1 MQRSA
6 ERTSS
11 WGSRTAII
19 ARQNQHVSRDPHVSE
34 PCDAQREPQETK
46 ATERKK
52 HHEEERV
59 SERKVSISDDRRED
73 QGAGRL
79 AGQDALTAPHI
90 DRAEGGKT
98 HKSGL
103 WSIAAPGRSAT
114 ELPLVVFGLRLRADP
129 GTCERRALLVG
140 APCETGSA

>member
-6 ERTSS
+6 EPTSS

-19 ARQNQHVSRDPHVSE
+19 ARQNQHVSRDPHLSE

-46 ATERKK
+46 GTERKK

-59 SERKVSISDDRRED
+59 SERQVSISDDRRED

-79 AGQDALTAPHI
+79 AGEDALPAPHTYQGSRTRGGRGVGGGRGGCVVARRI
-90 DRAEGGKT
+90 DV
-98 HKSGL
+98 H
-103 WSIAAPGRSAT
+103 
-114 ELPLVVFGLRLRADP
+114 LRD
-129 GTCERRALLVG
+129 GQG
-140 APCETGSA
+140 

>member
-19 ARQNQHVSRDPHVSE
+19 ARQNQHVSRDPHLSE
-34 PCDAQREPQETK
+34 PCDAQREPKETK
-46 ATERKK
+46 GTERKK

-59 SERKVSISDDRRED
+59 SERKVSVSDDRRED

-79 AGQDALTAPHI
+79 AGQDALPAPHI
-90 DRAEGGKT
+90 DQA
-98 HKSGL
+98 S
-103 WSIAAPGRSAT
+103 
-114 ELPLVVFGLRLRADP
+114 RLRGGRGVEVERGSGVVSRRIDLHRRDVQ
-129 GTCERRALLVG
+129 ERREDDLLQG
-140 APCETGSA
+140 GRT